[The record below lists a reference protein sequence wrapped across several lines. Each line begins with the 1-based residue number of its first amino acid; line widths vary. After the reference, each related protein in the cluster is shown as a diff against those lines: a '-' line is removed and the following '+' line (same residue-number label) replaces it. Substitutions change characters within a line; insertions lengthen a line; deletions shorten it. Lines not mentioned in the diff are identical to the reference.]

1 MRLWGKIRGTNQD
14 YFIAEGQLAEGGE
27 AEGGEEGGAT
37 EADPTVEP
45 RGTGV
50 NKFVYWAINNPMG
63 EWTQLP
69 DLKPKDIINARSIK
83 YMFSGNLDAK
93 IYTNPYYFGTEKT
106 YLRS

>member
-14 YFIAEGQLAEGGE
+14 YFIAEGQLADGGE
-27 AEGGEEGGAT
+27 AEGGEEGGAA

-63 EWTQLP
+63 EWT
-69 DLKPKDIINARSIK
+69 
-83 YMFSGNLDAK
+83 
-93 IYTNPYYFGTEKT
+93 
-106 YLRS
+106 